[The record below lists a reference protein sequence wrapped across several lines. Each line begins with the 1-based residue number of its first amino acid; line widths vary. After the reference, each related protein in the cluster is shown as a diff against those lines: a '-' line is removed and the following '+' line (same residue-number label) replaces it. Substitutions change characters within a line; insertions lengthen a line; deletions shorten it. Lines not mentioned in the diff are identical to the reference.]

1 MTAASLTLRLI
12 MKTLQLSVNVFG
24 FLLLGISALAYLFVT
39 LGELNLRGG
48 WEYRVYADFAN
59 ASGLTPGAAVEIAG
73 VRIGRVTAIDLNGAR
88 STVTLSVGNNIHLQ
102 NDVIASIQTKGLLGE
117 RYVLLTPGGSEDL
130 IPPEGKI
137 RETEAPL
144 DIPGL
149 MSAYIAIREREAK
162 ARQRTLAPKENGQ
175 DVITS
180 WP

>member
-1 MTAASLTLRLI
+1 MTAANLSRGTI
-12 MKTLQLSVNVFG
+12 MKTLQLSLNVFG
-24 FLLLGISALAYLFVT
+24 FLLLGAFALAYLFVT
-39 LGELNLRGG
+39 LGELNIRGN
-48 WEYRVYADFAN
+48 WEYLVYADFAN

-73 VRIGRVTAIDLNGAR
+73 VRVGHVAAIDLNGAR
-88 STVTLSVGNNIHLQ
+88 STVTLSLGNDIHLQ

-149 MSAYIAIREREAK
+149 MSAYIAIREKEAK
-162 ARQRTLAPKENGQ
+162 ERRSTPAP
-175 DVITS
+175 
-180 WP
+180 